1 MTKPLRPFLT
11 VLAAVVIFAAG
22 FVFGQQTP
30 AVGASFALQ
39 GESDAYLARFERIWS
54 LVHEEYFDQPL
65 DDETLIRAAI
75 NGLLGALEDNHTS
88 YMPPDEFTMYNEE
101 FSGSYTG
108 IGALVEAEEGKLYVV
123 SPYEG
128 SPAEKAGL
136 LPGDEIV
143 RIDETWVSEFEDPLA
158 AVTLV
163 RGPKGEAVELL
174 MRREG
179 KEFEVSIVRDTIPL
193 ISASGE
199 MRDDGLGYV
208 RITDFGQTTM
218 EQLRATLAEIMAE
231 EPSGLILDLRG
242 NPGGSLDTAIRVT
255 SEFIGEGTVMI
266 EEWGDGNRTTYE
278 ARPGGLATDPALPLV
293 VLVDAGSASASE
305 IVAGA
310 IQDMERG
317 QVLGDVTY
325 GKGTVQNWHDLGE
338 GNGGVRI
345 TIARWLTP
353 NGTWV
358 HEKGIQPD
366 VLVELNEADREA
378 DRDIQLESAVAL
390 LLGKPLPEPSPLP
403 PVDWACC
410 RGRE

>member
-1 MTKPLRPFLT
+1 MTQHVRPLLT
-11 VLAAVVIFAAG
+11 VLAAALIFAAG
-22 FVFGQQTP
+22 FIFGQQTP
-30 AVGASFALQ
+30 AVGAGFALQ
-39 GESDAYLARFERIWS
+39 AASDDYTARFERIWS
-54 LVHEEYFDQPL
+54 LVHEEYFEQPV
-65 DDETLIRAAI
+65 DDEKLIRAAI
-75 NGLLGALEDNHTS
+75 NGMLAALEDNHTS

-108 IGALVEAEEGKLYVV
+108 IGALVEAEDDKLFVV

-128 SPAEKAGL
+128 SPAEQAGL
-136 LPGDEIV
+136 RAGDEIV
-143 RIDETWVSEFEDPLA
+143 RVNDTWVTEFDDPMA
-158 AVTLV
+158 AITLV
-163 RGPKGEAVELL
+163 RGPKGEAVRLL

-179 KEFEVSIVRDTIPL
+179 EEFEVSIVRDTIPL

-199 MRDDGLGYV
+199 MREDGLGYV
-208 RITDFGQTTM
+208 RVTDFGQTTM
-218 EQLRATLAEIMAE
+218 EQLRTTLSTIMAE

-278 ARPGGLATDPALPLV
+278 ARPGGLATDSAVPLV

-310 IQDMERG
+310 IQDMGRG

-366 VLVELNEADREA
+366 VLVELTDADREA
-378 DRDIQLESAVAL
+378 ERDIQLESAVAL
-390 LLGKPLPEPSPLP
+390 LLGKPLPEPSAQPRTE
-403 PVDWACC
+403 WACC
-410 RGRE
+410 QSR